1 MKTNVV
7 SLIPQ
12 IELDIIE
19 AYLFDKGE
27 YEFWEYLDEAEV
39 PEPSEIS
46 RLSVAVAQILLNRIQ
61 GTLPQTGWIDA
72 NNDARASR
80 QEIKRHKD
88 ATKLSFS
95 PRLICCINWA
105 DSGPGISWIEAYHI
119 TFIPGF
125 EKYIVTSSR
134 DGDDAWECTDHAIGI
149 GDPSEDPINV
159 SRRLLTEFWSHQP
172 AEQARWAYLVDV
184 GLIDHKT
191 ADEWA
196 NDVWGEETEEE
207 ADEP

>member
-1 MKTNVV
+1 MRTNVV

-27 YEFWEYLDEAEV
+27 YEFEEYLDEAEV
-39 PEPSEIS
+39 PEPSETS

-88 ATKLSFS
+88 ATKLSDEKIRS
-95 PRLICCINWA
+95 LNASIKKLLMKKDTSVEI
-105 DSGPGISWIEAYHI
+105 IVMKEIE
-119 TFIPGF
+119 
-125 EKYIVTSSR
+125 
-134 DGDDAWECTDHAIGI
+134 
-149 GDPSEDPINV
+149 
-159 SRRLLTEFWSHQP
+159 
-172 AEQARWAYLVDV
+172 
-184 GLIDHKT
+184 
-191 ADEWA
+191 
-196 NDVWGEETEEE
+196 
-207 ADEP
+207 